1 MTDHHE
7 QMVRGFLDALHV
19 SDPDFAV
26 LTEGL
31 LAEDARYV
39 PLLPPFAHPY
49 GAAPRSA
56 PSWSDSTTSTRSVA
70 ATSSRSRPT
79 TDSSSPSVSTG

>member
-39 PLLPPFAHPY
+39 PPLPFFVPSRGP
-49 GAAPRSA
+49 AAIRM
-56 PSWSDSTTSTRSVA
+56 TLERHYE
-70 ATSSRSRPT
+70 
-79 TDSSSPSVSTG
+79 